1 MCLTAP
7 KRLWAIASAA
17 ALVELTRPDGLLVV
31 AATGALLAEA
41 WWRRRAPR
49 KNVLLSTLPLAATL
63 AHVLWRH
70 AFYGEW
76 VPNTYFAK
84 HVAAWPEAG
93 RRYLESF
100 VLEYALW
107 IWAAVIAGALVMCL
121 CRRGWWRERRVAS
134 DLAVLVLI
142 AHAGY
147 YTFIIGG
154 DHFEYRVY
162 SHLILLIFISLLW
175 ALDRLRARWWAAA
188 GVFVVVIA
196 ASWPIPWIHWELT
209 FHIPRDAPTWRLR
222 RKVAPHPPAFA
233 RGYGEKFDRL
243 QDWLILHYDCM
254 RHEEHRNFLF
264 SREDI
269 YAPRSTG
276 ERTPAEGFPVIAGD
290 AIGYLAW
297 VLPHVNVIDRL
308 GLNDWVIAHNPI
320 HHRGERTMA
329 HDRGPP
335 PGYVECFEP
344 NVTLLADR
352 VVVAPRAQPLTAD
365 RIRKCEATFAA
376 AVTRRR

>member
-1 MCLTAP
+1 MFA
-7 KRLWAIASAA
+7 RF
-17 ALVELTRPDGLLVV
+17 DMG
-31 AATGALLAEA
+31 AEA
-41 WWRRRAPR
+41 F
-49 KNVLLSTLPLAATL
+49 SELADC
-63 AHVLWRH
+63 
-70 AFYGEW
+70 
-76 VPNTYFAK
+76 P
-84 HVAAWPEAG
+84 
-93 RRYLESF
+93 
-100 VLEYALW
+100 
-107 IWAAVIAGALVMCL
+107 
-121 CRRGWWRERRVAS
+121 
-134 DLAVLVLI
+134 
-142 AHAGY
+142 
-147 YTFIIGG
+147 
-154 DHFEYRVY
+154 
-162 SHLILLIFISLLW
+162 
-175 ALDRLRARWWAAA
+175 
-188 GVFVVVIA
+188 
-196 ASWPIPWIHWELT
+196 
-209 FHIPRDAPTWRLR
+209 
-222 RKVAPHPPAFA
+222 
-233 RGYGEKFDRL
+233 GYGEKFDRL

-290 AIGYLAW
+290 AIGYIAW

-365 RIRKCEATFAA
+365 RIRKCEMTFAA
-376 AVTRRR
+376 AVTRRH